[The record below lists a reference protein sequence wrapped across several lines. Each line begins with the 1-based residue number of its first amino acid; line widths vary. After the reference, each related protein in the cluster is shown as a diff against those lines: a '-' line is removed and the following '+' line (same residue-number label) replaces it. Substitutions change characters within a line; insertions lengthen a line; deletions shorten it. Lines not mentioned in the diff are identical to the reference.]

1 MAKLA
6 DYYKNYIDGEWVD
19 GGAGRIDVIN
29 PGTGEKITT
38 HALADAADVDRA
50 VQAAKRVHMSGV
62 LTAPRPVE
70 RGRMVK
76 AMGQYILDNLEMY
89 AELLCAEQGK
99 PMWEALV
106 EIRGS
111 SRYFEYYG
119 NQAETLEGKSIPLGN
134 GYIDYTV
141 YEPYGVTAHII
152 PWNYPVE
159 MAARSISCAL
169 TSGNTIVV
177 KSAELTPVTSMIW
190 AHAAEAAGF
199 PAGTINVVCGYG
211 HEAGAAL
218 AGHADVRQ
226 VVFTGSVATGSAV
239 AQAAAKN
246 IVPCVLELGGKSAA
260 IVHDDADLDA
270 FERDIRWGIFFNAG
284 QVCTAMSR
292 VLVHE
297 SRKDELVEKAVKIA
311 KSLSVGPGV
320 DRPEFGMNMGPMIS
334 VEQRDRAVGL
344 VAKSVEEGATLET
357 GGHAMNIP
365 GSFLEPTILSNVTP
379 HMTVAQTEI
388 FGPVLSV
395 ISFKDEDEAFEI
407 SNGTEFGLVGGV
419 FTKDLGRATR
429 ATRAIKAGQVFV
441 NEWYAG
447 GVETP
452 FGGFGKSGYGREKGR
467 EALWNYM
474 QTKNVAI
481 KMS

>member
-1 MAKLA
+1 MADFK
-6 DYYKNYIDGEWVD
+6 DYYQNYIDGEWVD
-19 GGAGRIDVIN
+19 GGAGRIEVTN
-29 PGTGEKITT
+29 PGTGEVLSH
-38 HALADAADVDRA
+38 HALADSSDVDRA
-50 VQAAKRVHMSGV
+50 VQAAKRVHESGV

-76 AMGQYILDNLEMY
+76 AMGQYILDNLDMY
-89 AELLCAEQGK
+89 AQMLCAEQGK
-99 PMWEALV
+99 PLWEALV

-111 SRYFEYYG
+111 ARYFEYYG
-119 NQAETLEGKSIPLGN
+119 NQAETLEGKSIPLGD

-177 KSAELTPVTSMIW
+177 KSAELTPITSMIW
-190 AHAAEAAGF
+190 AYAAEAAGF
-199 PAGTINVVCGYG
+199 PAGTINVLCGYG

-218 AGHADVRQ
+218 AGHPDVRQ

-297 SRKDELVEKAVKIA
+297 SRKDELVEKAVTIA
-311 KSLSVGPGV
+311 KSLSVGPGI

-334 VEQRDRAVGL
+334 VQQRDRAVGL

-379 HMTVAQTEI
+379 DMTVAQTEI

-395 ISFKDEDEAFEI
+395 ISFKNEEEAHKI